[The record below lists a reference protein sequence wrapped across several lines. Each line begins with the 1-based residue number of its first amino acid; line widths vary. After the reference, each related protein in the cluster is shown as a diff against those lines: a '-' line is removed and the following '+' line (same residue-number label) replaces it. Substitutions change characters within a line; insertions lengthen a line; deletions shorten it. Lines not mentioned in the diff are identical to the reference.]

1 MKTINRKPLFLA
13 LAGVTALGAVSTAQ
27 AIGVSPTLLGDA
39 LIYPYYTVKGSGSTA
54 YNTLLSI
61 VNTTGSTKAVK
72 IRFREGKASAEVL
85 DFNIFLS
92 PYDMWVAELDAS
104 ATGGVQ
110 LFTNDKTC
118 TIPRVVSGVEFRNT
132 QYTGDQA
139 KDNSL
144 QRLREGYFE
153 VIEMATY
160 TSGSTIGINSKHN
173 NGVPKDCTKVTN
185 DVAADEAQ
193 PPTGG
198 LSGTV
203 SLVSPGSGLNAA
215 ADAVAMFGCNISDYF
230 FSNADEPTFAN
241 CEEWSLTPTAEGNT
255 IHALWGFGQ
264 GQDATSAALMKNAII
279 NEFVLDVAT
288 ASATDWV
295 VTFPTKHHYVDNFS
309 TVPPGKLFQSRLT
322 SSGSCDDI
330 LVNTW
335 DREERTKT
343 PDQDDFSP
351 TQQTP
356 NVQICWEANIVSFND
371 HNIFNSSQ
379 VLGIATLF
387 ENGWARIDF
396 VPKVN
401 QFLIANNAQRI
412 EQNSLGV
419 PFVSIAGTT
428 FHGLPV
434 IGFAVETFRP
444 LGTTSYAG
452 VFTHRFVPGSPDD
465 ITHQPP
471 IDQ

>member
-160 TSGSTIGINSKHN
+160 TSGSTIGINSKHA
-173 NGVPKDCTKVTN
+173 NGIPKDCTKVTN
-185 DVAADEAQ
+185 DTAADEAQ

-230 FSNADEPTFAN
+230 FSNARFRAY
-241 CEEWSLTPTAEGNT
+241 
-255 IHALWGFGQ
+255 FF
-264 GQDATSAALMKNAII
+264 TSY
-279 NEFVLDVAT
+279 
-288 ASATDWV
+288 V
-295 VTFPTKHHYVDNFS
+295 V
-309 TVPPGKLFQSRLT
+309 VPPPSQRWKKSRCT
-322 SSGSCDDI
+322 S
-330 LVNTW
+330 
-335 DREERTKT
+335 
-343 PDQDDFSP
+343 
-351 TQQTP
+351 
-356 NVQICWEANIVSFND
+356 
-371 HNIFNSSQ
+371 
-379 VLGIATLF
+379 
-387 ENGWARIDF
+387 
-396 VPKVN
+396 
-401 QFLIANNAQRI
+401 
-412 EQNSLGV
+412 
-419 PFVSIAGTT
+419 
-428 FHGLPV
+428 
-434 IGFAVETFRP
+434 
-444 LGTTSYAG
+444 
-452 VFTHRFVPGSPDD
+452 
-465 ITHQPP
+465 
-471 IDQ
+471 